1 MPHSYFVFLSN
12 IEVQH
17 MTQTNQLQPLINYKQ
32 MEALTGRDRR
42 SIWRWWAKDKSFPKP
57 IMKGGRAIGWKQE
70 QYNEWLAQLEGAN
83 HE

>member
-1 MPHSYFVFLSN
+1 M
-12 IEVQH
+12 
-17 MTQTNQLQPLINYKQ
+17 TNQVILKPLISYAQ
-32 MEALTGRDRR
+32 MEVLTGRNRR
-42 SIWRWWAKDKSFPKP
+42 TLWFWWAKDQSFPKP